1 MTGTAAADAR
11 VPEFWRRLGLP
22 GLVDVHVH
30 FLPPRVMA
38 AVWAY
43 FGRSGEHYGRSW
55 PIRYR
60 DTSDAERIDL
70 LRGFGVRAF
79 PALAYPHKPG
89 MAGFLN
95 DWTLDLAARTPD
107 CLPSATF
114 FPEPEAGG
122 YVRSALDRGA
132 RIAKAHLQV
141 GGYDPNDPL
150 LDPVW
155 GALAEAGT
163 PAVVHCGNG
172 PLRGAYTGVGP
183 MEAVLRRFPGLVLV
197 VAHAG
202 LPDYLEFAALADRWP
217 LVRLDTTM
225 VGTEFTGQMAPM
237 PAGYRSRLA
246 DLADRVVLGTDFPN
260 IPYPYR
266 TQLDALARLDLG
278 DAWLRGVCW
287 DNGIRLLRLG
297 PNGSVGGAR

>member
-1 MTGTAAADAR
+1 MVA
-11 VPEFWRRLGLP
+11 FWQGLGLP

-30 FLPPRVMA
+30 FLPPRVLA

-43 FGRSGEHYGRSW
+43 FERPRSTTASPGRSATGT
-55 PIRYR
+55 PAT
-60 DTSDAERIDL
+60 TSGSTCCAR
-70 LRGFGVRAF
+70 FGVRAF

-89 MAGFLN
+89 MASFLN
-95 DWTLDLAARTPD
+95 DWTLDLAGRIPD
-107 CLPSATF
+107 CVPSATF

-172 PLRGAYTGVGP
+172 PRRGAHTGIEP

-202 LPDYLEFAALADRWP
+202 RRTTWSSPRWP
-217 LVRLDTTM
+217 AGGRGCTWTPRWSVTPF
-225 VGTEFTGQMAPM
+225 TEQTAPM

-246 DLADRVVLGTDFPN
+246 DLADRVAARHRLPEHPVPVPDPAGRAGRPR
-260 IPYPYR
+260 PR
-266 TQLDALARLDLG
+266 RRLA
-278 DAWLRGVCW
+278 ARG
-287 DNGIRLLRLG
+287 LLRQRDPAARARG
-297 PNGSVGGAR
+297 PPAGRCARG

>member
-1 MTGTAAADAR
+1 MTVPRVPEPSAGPDTA
-11 VPEFWRRLGLP
+11 VPEFWQRLGLP

-38 AVWAY
+38 AIWAY

-60 DTSDAERIDL
+60 DTSDDERIGL

-107 CLPSATF
+107 CVPSATF
-114 FPEPEAGG
+114 FPEPDAGG

-155 GALAEAGT
+155 GALAEAGA

-172 PLRGAYTGVGP
+172 PLRGAHTGVGP

-217 LVRLDTTM
+217 LVHLDTTM
-225 VGTEFTGQMAPM
+225 VGT
-237 PAGYRSRLA
+237 
-246 DLADRVVLGTDFPN
+246 
-260 IPYPYR
+260 
-266 TQLDALARLDLG
+266 
-278 DAWLRGVCW
+278 
-287 DNGIRLLRLG
+287 
-297 PNGSVGGAR
+297 